1 MSKKIFVVGGANHYA
16 NWIKDHELVHD
27 VKSADIVFFTV
38 GEDVDPS
45 IYGCKNLNAYSNIAR
60 DIEEKAI
67 FEEAVKN
74 KTKLILGVCRGLN

>member
-27 VKSADIVFFTV
+27 VKSADIVFFTG

-45 IYGCKNLNAYSNIAR
+45 MYGCQNLNAFSNIAR
-60 DIEEKAI
+60 DVEEKAI